1 MLRLPHYEGRGKSAS
16 VLTMT
21 QRTGGQS
28 SEDLG
33 EQLLRVARGLRRA
46 WMVDL
51 SEHGLSPHESRAL
64 RVAADREESP
74 RLRDLADALRI
85 APRSV
90 TDVVDALERKGYVV
104 REPDPHDRR
113 ASVVVVTD
121 AGRQVRAAV
130 HEARRRS
137 VGDQMGALTATQR
150 AALADALTRLEEG
163 LSC

>member
-1 MLRLPHYEGRGKSAS
+1 MSER
-16 VLTMT
+16 VV
-21 QRTGGQS
+21 GQS

-51 SEHGLSPHESRAL
+51 SEHDLSPHESRAL
-64 RVAADREESP
+64 RVAADRAEAP

-90 TDVVDALERKGYVV
+90 TDVVDALEAKGYVT
-104 REPDPHDRR
+104 RQPDPHDRR

-130 HEARRRS
+130 QEARRRS

>member
-1 MLRLPHYEGRGKSAS
+1 MREGGNSAT
-16 VLTMT
+16 VGAMT
-21 QRTGGQS
+21 KRVAGQGVQHS

-51 SEHGLSPHESRAL
+51 SEHDLSPHEMRAL
-64 RVAADREESP
+64 RVAADRDEAP
-74 RLRDLADALRI
+74 RLRDLADSLRI

-90 TDVVDALERKGYVV
+90 TDVVDALETKGYVT
-104 REPDPHDRR
+104 RQPDPHDRR

-137 VGDQMGALTATQR
+137 MGDQMGALNAQQR
-150 AALADALTRLEEG
+150 AALADALSTLEKRLG
-163 LSC
+163 C

>member
-1 MLRLPHYEGRGKSAS
+1 MSKRVAGSA
-16 VLTMT
+16 
-21 QRTGGQS
+21 

-51 SEHGLSPHESRAL
+51 SEHDLSPHEARAL
-64 RVAADREESP
+64 RVAAERDPAP
-74 RLRDLADALRI
+74 RLRELADSLRI

-90 TDVVDALERKGYVV
+90 TDVVDALEGKGYVS

-121 AGRQVRAAV
+121 AGRAVRAAV

-137 VGDQMGALTATQR
+137 VGDQMGALSAEQR
-150 AALADALTRLEEG
+150 AALADALTTLERG
-163 LSC
+163 LD

>member
-1 MLRLPHYEGRGKSAS
+1 MREGGNSTTVVAMSKRVAGSA
-16 VLTMT
+16 
-21 QRTGGQS
+21 

-51 SEHGLSPHESRAL
+51 SEHDLSPHEARAL
-64 RVAADREESP
+64 RVAAERDPAP
-74 RLRDLADALRI
+74 RLRELADSLRI

-90 TDVVDALERKGYVV
+90 TDVVDALEGKGYVS

-121 AGRQVRAAV
+121 AGRAVRAAV

-137 VGDQMGALTATQR
+137 VGDQMGALSAEQR
-150 AALADALTRLEEG
+150 AALADALTTLEQG
-163 LSC
+163 LD

>member
-1 MLRLPHYEGRGKSAS
+1 MSKRVAGSA
-16 VLTMT
+16 
-21 QRTGGQS
+21 

-51 SEHGLSPHESRAL
+51 SEHDLSPHEARAL
-64 RVAADREESP
+64 RVAAERDPAP
-74 RLRDLADALRI
+74 RLRELADSLRI

-90 TDVVDALERKGYVV
+90 TDVVDALEGKGYVS

-121 AGRQVRAAV
+121 AGRAVRAAV

-137 VGDQMGALTATQR
+137 VGDQMGALSAEQR
-150 AALADALTRLEEG
+150 AALADALTTLEQG
-163 LSC
+163 LD

>member
-1 MLRLPHYEGRGKSAS
+1 MRGGGKSAS

-21 QRTGGQS
+21 QRTAGQS

-51 SEHGLSPHESRAL
+51 SEHDLSPHESRAL
-64 RVAADREESP
+64 RVAADRDESP

-90 TDVVDALERKGYVV
+90 TDVVDALE
-104 REPDPHDRR
+104 
-113 ASVVVVTD
+113 
-121 AGRQVRAAV
+121 AGAAV
-130 HEARRRS
+130 VFTEPR
-137 VGDQMGALTATQR
+137 
-150 AALADALTRLEEG
+150 
-163 LSC
+163 

>member
-1 MLRLPHYEGRGKSAS
+1 M
-16 VLTMT
+16 LTMT
-21 QRTGGQS
+21 QRTAGQS

-51 SEHGLSPHESRAL
+51 SEHDLSPHESRAL

>member
-1 MLRLPHYEGRGKSAS
+1 MSER
-16 VLTMT
+16 VV
-21 QRTGGQS
+21 GQS

-51 SEHGLSPHESRAL
+51 SEHDLSPHESRAL

>member
-1 MLRLPHYEGRGKSAS
+1 MRGGGNSATVVVMS
-16 VLTMT
+16 KRVA
-21 QRTGGQS
+21 GS
-28 SEDLG
+28 ASEDLG

-51 SEHGLSPHESRAL
+51 SEHDLSPHEARAL
-64 RVAADREESP
+64 RVAAERDPAP
-74 RLRDLADALRI
+74 RLRELADSLRI

-90 TDVVDALERKGYVV
+90 TDVVDALEGKGYVS

-121 AGRQVRAAV
+121 AGRAVRAAV

-137 VGDQMGALTATQR
+137 VGDQMGALSAEQR
-150 AALADALTRLEEG
+150 AALADALTTLEQG
-163 LSC
+163 LD

>member
-1 MLRLPHYEGRGKSAS
+1 MREGGNSAT
-16 VLTMT
+16 VVTMT
-21 QRTGGQS
+21 TRVAGS
-28 SEDLG
+28 ASEDLG

-51 SEHGLSPHESRAL
+51 SEHDLSPHEARAL
-64 RVAADREESP
+64 RVAADRAEAP
-74 RLRDLADALRI
+74 RLRDLADSLRI

-90 TDVVDALERKGYVV
+90 TDVVDALEGKGYVS

-121 AGRQVRAAV
+121 AGRAVRAAV

-137 VGDQMGALTATQR
+137 VGDQMGALSAEQR
-150 AALADALTRLEEG
+150 AALADALTTLEQG
-163 LSC
+163 LD